1 MVAEGKGRTP
11 LRETEFTFQVPI
23 LTGRVSMAIQCTSHA
38 PVSLLGAVSSD
49 MVSPSTEV
57 AFLDH
62 TGYRGRSW
70 GQGSSF

>member
-11 LRETEFTFQVPI
+11 LRKTEFTFQVPI

-49 MVSPSTEV
+49 MVSPSTEIT
-57 AFLDH
+57 FLGA
-62 TGYRGRSW
+62 GYRGGSW